1 MFGLRYIKVGPTTYI
16 LHFKNGKI
24 RREGAGLAF
33 YYFAPNSTIVTV
45 PLAGVDVP
53 FVFNQTSADFQTVTV
68 QGQISYRVRD
78 PKKLAGM
85 LDFSIGRNG
94 KHQTSDPEKLNDR
107 LVAVAQVLTS
117 SFTQEL
123 RLREALTAFEPM
135 TQRVLA
141 GLRESETIAALGV
154 EVLALLVLS
163 ISATPEMTKALE
175 AEAREE
181 LQRRSDEAVYAR
193 RNASVELE
201 RRIRE
206 SELNTELLVEEK
218 QRQKR
223 EAQLNGQVLLEERRR
238 DLVDRQTENEKKM
251 ADTRS
256 YATEASL
263 KPFRGMDYRV
273 IMALGA
279 GQIKPQTQL
288 AMAFRELAENAQKIG
303 ELNISPDLLNSLL
316 RSDTAGESIGDSRA
330 RGA

>member
-1 MFGLRYIKVGPTTYI
+1 
-16 LHFKNGKI
+16 
-24 RREGAGLAF
+24 
-33 YYFAPNSTIVTV
+33 
-45 PLAGVDVP
+45 
-53 FVFNQTSADFQTVTV
+53 
-68 QGQISYRVRD
+68 
-78 PKKLAGM
+78 
-85 LDFSIGRNG
+85 
-94 KHQTSDPEKLNDR
+94 
-107 LVAVAQVLTS
+107 
-117 SFTQEL
+117 
-123 RLREALTAFEPM
+123 M
-135 TQRVLA
+135 TERVLV
-141 GLRESETIAALGV
+141 GLRESETLAALGV

-163 ISATPEMTKALE
+163 ISATPEMSKALE
-175 AEAREE
+175 AEAREA

-201 RRIRE
+201 RQIRE

-251 ADTRS
+251 ADARA
-256 YATEASL
+256 YAAEASL
-263 KPFRGMDYRV
+263 KPFRGMDYRI

-316 RSDTAGESIGDSRA
+316 RSDAAGENIGDSRT